1 MANATPFRAVTSLE
15 TDLEHLGGWNHDTGQ
30 PGIALFGN
38 AVQVWAVAQN
48 RPVTVDEAALTF
60 NVAPELIRQAVEE
73 HGWMYLRGDRIEHD
87 GE

>member
-1 MANATPFRAVTSLE
+1 MPDAAPFITSLE
-15 TDLEHLGGWNHDTGQ
+15 TDLEYTAGWNHGQ

-38 AVQVWAVAQN
+38 AIQVWSFAQN

-60 NVAPELIRQAVEE
+60 NVAPELIRQAVES
-73 HGWMYLRGDRIEHD
+73 HGWMYLCGDLIEHD